1 MDMVD
6 GQQVQEQQ
14 VQPQDEEGIRESA
27 GVDLIPKMAPTHEVC
42 SLPQKEPS
50 TPSLVESVAATTSDT
65 PRRIQEEAAQD
76 TPKDST
82 NTATNNVATSKQPCA
97 VTELTTDV
105 PPARPSTAIADAAK
119 ETRAI
124 DTDKAPPMPAQVTS
138 VIQASPSRRV
148 VFSPDKQ
155 ESCLSIPNNT
165 NIQKPKGILK
175 TTVKP
180 VGKLDMSKMVL
191 PTEEEIANNR
201 PIVKRKHKLVQ
212 KSISARMMES
222 RITNNKSKV
231 PEHPFSDSPFI
242 GGSNS
247 ALTFAASS
255 AKVLDPFIRESIEK
269 LRSQDLAVRK
279 ATYDS
284 MLDIL
289 RTSKDKTYYD
299 EIQESIR
306 PLTARILIDL
316 DHGNTETVV

>member
-1 MDMVD
+1 MDVANV
-6 GQQVQEQQ
+6 QQVQEQQ
-14 VQPQDEEGIRESA
+14 IEPRDDEGATESA
-27 GVDLIPKMAPTHEVC
+27 GVELIPKVAPNSSTHKDR
-42 SLPQKEPS
+42 LTPQKEPS
-50 TPSLVESVAATTSDT
+50 TPSPVESVAATTSNT
-65 PRRIQEEAAQD
+65 PGRIQEETAQD

-82 NTATNNVATSKQPCA
+82 NTATSKQPCA
-97 VTELTTDV
+97 VTEPTADA
-105 PPARPSTAIADAAK
+105 PPAPTSTVIADTAK
-119 ETRAI
+119 ETPAI
-124 DTDKAPPMPAQVTS
+124 NIDKAPPMPAQVTS

-180 VGKLDMSKMVL
+180 VGKLDMSKMAM

-201 PIVKRKHKLVQ
+201 PIVKRKHKIVQ

-222 RITNNKSKV
+222 RIANNKSKV

-247 ALTFAASS
+247 ALTFAASPTR
-255 AKVLDPFIRESIEK
+255 VLDPFIRESIEK
-269 LRSQDLAVRK
+269 LKSQDLAVRK

-289 RTSKDKTYYD
+289 RTSKDKTYYE